1 MTLSW
6 WTVTAAGNYEVL
18 VGIALAYGLVV
29 RQFDL
34 APLVLVVGAIALTTL
49 LKTTLAVPRPPGSP
63 VGGYAM
69 PSGHALVSTVCYGT
83 LAVTEDDGLGPRVLV
98 ATALVAAIVAS
109 RVVIGVHYVPDVVVG
124 TTLGAS
130 LVATNF
136 AIRHRLLS
144 GTKMADRSVGADL
157 QREGSQ

>member
-49 LKTTLAVPRPPGSP
+49 LKTTLAVPRPLGSP

-69 PSGHALVSTVCYGT
+69 PSGHALVSMVCYGT

-98 ATALVAAIVAS
+98 AAALVAAIAAS
-109 RVVIGVHYVPDVVVG
+109 RVVIGVHHVPDLLVG
-124 TTLGAS
+124 ATLGV
-130 LVATNF
+130 LIVAAGVTT
-136 AIRHRLLS
+136 RDRLDAV
-144 GTKMADRSVGADL
+144 TV
-157 QREGSQ
+157 REVTA

>member
-6 WTVTAAGNYEVL
+6 WAVTTAGNYEVL
-18 VGIALAYGLVV
+18 VGIALAYGLIV

-34 APLVLVVGAIALTTL
+34 APLVLAVVAIALTTL
-49 LKTTLAVPRPPGSP
+49 LKTTLAVPRPLGSP

-98 ATALVAAIVAS
+98 AAALVAAIAAS
-109 RVVIGVHYVPDVVVG
+109 RVVIGVHHVPDVLVG
-124 TTLGAS
+124 ATLGV
-130 LVATNF
+130 LIVAAGVTT
-136 AIRHRLLS
+136 RDRLDAV
-144 GTKMADRSVGADL
+144 TVQEVTA
-157 QREGSQ
+157 

>member
-6 WTVTAAGNYEVL
+6 WAVTTAGNYEVL

-98 ATALVAAIVAS
+98 AAALVAAIAAS
-109 RVVIGVHYVPDVVVG
+109 RVVIGVHHVPDVLVG
-124 TTLGAS
+124 ATLGV
-130 LVATNF
+130 LIVAAGVTT
-136 AIRHRLLS
+136 RDRLDAV
-144 GTKMADRSVGADL
+144 TVQEVTA
-157 QREGSQ
+157 